1 MPLKVMRYC
10 NSVLLILLVLISGA
24 FAQDTAPA
32 EAAPAEPV
40 RPADVMQGRID
51 RAKAFIAVRN
61 YPAAIFEL
69 ENIRRE
75 SSDPSVNSVANVLLM
90 NSLLEQGNYKK
101 SREIL
106 TELFTSYKANNAHA
120 DTYYPIVAGQ
130 IVKGSRS
137 QIERYRLLGLNVS
150 DRNLPLEAVT
160 DIEQMR
166 ETLELIITQ
175 AKEVAGEEARAP
187 VAIPILEEA
196 SAARSSLARDEYD
209 ARRWRDETA
218 NARQQ
223 MADSTSVVFN
233 AIIDPAVQ
241 QAVAQ
246 EPVPRRAI
254 PEPSSTAERV
264 DPAPAAVPENIVA
277 ENSAKTETAA
287 SGTPAQRNTSRPVRI
302 VQSAP
307 RNEPP
312 AAEPEEAVDAAPA
325 DEAAANGEPIDVG
338 TLLPYVVRQQPPV
351 YPAAARQMR
360 ASGVVTVNILID
372 ENGDVVEVRDVS
384 GHRLLQR
391 SASDAIMGW
400 KFRPVIRDGSP
411 VKAIGFVNFNF
422 SL

>member
-10 NSVLLILLVLISGA
+10 NSVLLILFVLISGA
-24 FAQDTAPA
+24 FAQDAASA

-75 SSDPSVNSVANVLLM
+75 SADPSVNSVANVLLM

-120 DTYYPIVAGQ
+120 DTYYPLVAGQ
-130 IVKGSRS
+130 IVKGSRN

-187 VAIPILEEA
+187 VAMPLLEEA
-196 SAARSSLARDEYD
+196 SAARSSLSRDEYD

-218 NARQQ
+218 NARQR
-223 MADSTSVVFN
+223 MADSKSVVFN
-233 AIIDPAVQ
+233 AIIDPAVE
-241 QAVAQ
+241 QALAQ
-246 EPVPRRAI
+246 EPVDRRSVPVPAA
-254 PEPSSTAERV
+254 EAERV
-264 DPAPAAVPENIVA
+264 EPTPAEVPETVVA
-277 ENSAKTETAA
+277 ANMPDDKPQPVETQSARST
-287 SGTPAQRNTSRPVRI
+287 RPVRI

-312 AAEPEEAVDAAPA
+312 PAEAAEGDEAPA
-325 DEAAANGEPIDVG
+325 SGAAAADGEPVDVG

-411 VKAIGFVNFNF
+411 VKATGFVNFNF